1 MPSTPDLCDA
11 HPDAVRVLELP
22 LAQFG
27 GRRVFDGPVVTVKCF
42 EDNSKVKALAG
53 QPGDGRVMVV
63 DGGGS
68 TRRALLG
75 DQIAANARE
84 HGWAGFVIHGAV
96 RDVEI
101 LATLDL
107 GVRALAPCPL
117 KTDKRDLGD
126 VDTPVR
132 FGGVTFQ
139 PGGWVYADDNG
150 IVYSDTPLAVPD

>member
-11 HPDAVRVLELP
+11 HPDAVHVLETP
-22 LAQFG
+22 LADFG
-27 GRRVFDGPVVTVKCF
+27 GRPHFHGAVVTVKCF

-53 QPGDGRVMVV
+53 EPGEGRVMVV

-75 DQIAANARE
+75 DQIAANAQR
-84 HGWAGFVIHGAV
+84 HGWAGFVIYGAV

-101 LATLDL
+101 LRTLDL
-107 GVRALAPCPL
+107 GVRAMAPCPL
-117 KTDKRDLGD
+117 KTHKRDLGD
-126 VDTPVR
+126 VDVPVR
-132 FGGVTFQ
+132 FGGVTFA

-150 IVYSDTPLAVPD
+150 ILFSAMPLE